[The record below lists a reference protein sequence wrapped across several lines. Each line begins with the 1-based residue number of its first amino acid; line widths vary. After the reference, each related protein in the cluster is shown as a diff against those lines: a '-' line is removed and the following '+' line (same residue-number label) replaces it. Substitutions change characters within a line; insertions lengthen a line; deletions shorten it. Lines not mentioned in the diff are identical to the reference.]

1 MDEEILVEELDEK
14 GLTRLD
20 LLKRTAG
27 VGVGL
32 SALGMFEVQSASGAA
47 ELTKVKWISP
57 RGTLDVMDDFNLWV
71 PIKMGYYKKAGLDH
85 FISLMQ
91 ADRIPHAKVMRS
103 IELFAKE
110 IMPRLR

>member
-1 MDEEILVEELDEK
+1 MDEEILVEELDQK
-14 GLTRLD
+14 GFTRRD

-57 RGTLDVMDDFNLWV
+57 RGTLDVMDDFNRHV
-71 PIKMGYYKKAGLDH
+71 A
-85 FISLMQ
+85 
-91 ADRIPHAKVMRS
+91 ADPRTVQVLLTVRDGVTLIRHA
-103 IELFAKE
+103 
-110 IMPRLR
+110 